1 MSPNKKLGWSYSQT
15 LPSSPL
21 SIDTVNMMLFVNVAG
36 QAYHEMRKVCKQMP
50 THYKVKK
57 RIAEIN
63 TMWKNRPTPNGTVG
77 MQQSLKV
84 RVCMYMVQLFYGR
97 SCRC

>member
-1 MSPNKKLGWSYSQT
+1 MELFT
-15 LPSSPL
+15 DPSSPL
-21 SIDTVNMMLFVNVAG
+21 SIDTVNMMLFVKDKYNVSG

-84 RVCMYMVQLFYGR
+84 RLRPRISRLLKASPPNVPF
-97 SCRC
+97 